1 MFCLFVCCCCRCFVV
16 VVFFVYSQGELYMN
30 ERVQLIIGLSFDMT
44 IPFPMINTDCHK
56 HTMLLKVSSHG

>member
-1 MFCLFVCCCCRCFVV
+1 MFVCLFVVAVV
-16 VVFFVYSQGELYMN
+16 VLLLLFFYVYSQGELYMN
-30 ERVQLIIGLSFDMT
+30 ERVQLIIGLSFDVT